1 MMRVKLIKRFII
13 IILCLIM
20 TLVMGCSSNKDYIS
34 YTCDSKVLLSRPQH
48 NDLEIY
54 YTTVYGYVVL
64 PWKMQTS
71 GDGADGSSQEEL
83 VLGSGS
89 YLGKNKEYNDALSRL
104 IPRYSIGSED
114 IFYSTQFDIDLY
126 SAVKAGLT
134 QDLRTVEIDED
145 NIEKAI
151 AINSI
156 SSSCVTED
164 LKSYAISIDVLEAVR
179 MNTSAAVLKE
189 AGIGDSAIAWA
200 QAVIL
205 LNRYSTIDSKTGE
218 IITDITEALSNGVSP
233 SALIIVGS
241 TQMEIDKAEA
251 INQISPYGT
260 VDPSTGNL
268 VFIVPQIH
276 EALIAGV
283 PQSAF
288 LNAGISKE
296 AVDSAVLP
304 P

>member
-1 MMRVKLIKRFII
+1 M
-13 IILCLIM
+13 ILVI
-20 TLVMGCSSNKDYIS
+20 GCSSNEDYAS

-54 YTTVYGYVVL
+54 HTTAYGYVVL
-64 PWKMQTS
+64 PRKIQSS
-71 GDGADGSSQEEL
+71 GDGADGSSQEEV

-89 YLGKNKEYNDALSRL
+89 YMGKNKEYNEALSRL
-104 IPRYSIGSED
+104 IPRYSTGSEV

-134 QDLRTVEIDED
+134 QDLRTVEIAED
-145 NIEKAI
+145 DIKKAI

-164 LKSYAISIDVLEAVR
+164 PKSYRISIDVLEAVR
-179 MNTSAAVLKE
+179 VNTSVAVLKE

-205 LNRYSTIDSKTGE
+205 LDRYSIIDSKTGE
-218 IITDITEALSNGVSP
+218 IITDITEALSNEVGP
-233 SALIIVGS
+233 STLIIVGS

-251 INQISPYGT
+251 INQISQYGT

-276 EALIAGV
+276 KALVAGV

-296 AVDSAVLP
+296 AVDSAALLR
-304 P
+304 

>member
-1 MMRVKLIKRFII
+1 M
-13 IILCLIM
+13 ILVI
-20 TLVMGCSSNKDYIS
+20 GCSSNEDYTS

-54 YTTVYGYVVL
+54 YTTAYGYVDL
-64 PWKMQTS
+64 PRKIQPS
-71 GDGADGSSQEEL
+71 GDGADDSSQEEV
-83 VLGSGS
+83 VLDTGH
-89 YLGKNKEYNDALSRL
+89 YLGKNKEYNEALSRL
-104 IPRYSIGSED
+104 IPSYSISSED
-114 IFYSTQFDIDLY
+114 IFYSTRFGIDLY

-145 NIEKAI
+145 DIKKAI

-164 LKSYAISIDVLEAVR
+164 PKSYRISIDVLEAVR
-179 MNTSAAVLKE
+179 MDTPAAVLKE
-189 AGIGDSAIAWA
+189 TGISDSAIAWA

-205 LNRYSTIDSKTGE
+205 LDRYSIIDSKTGE
-218 IITDITEALSNGVSP
+218 IITDITEALSNEVGP
-233 SALIIVGS
+233 STLIIVGS
-241 TQMEIDKAEA
+241 TQTEIDKAEA
-251 INQISPYGT
+251 INQIRQYGT

-276 EALIAGV
+276 KALVAGV

-288 LNAGISKE
+288 LNAGIPKE
-296 AVDSAVLP
+296 AVDSAALP

>member
-1 MMRVKLIKRFII
+1 LIKRLII

-20 TLVMGCSSNKDYIS
+20 IFVIGCSSNEDYIS

-48 NDLEIY
+48 NDLDIY
-54 YTTVYGYVVL
+54 YTTAYGYVVL
-64 PWKMQTS
+64 PRKIQSS
-71 GDGADGSSQEEL
+71 GDGADGSSQEEV
-83 VLGSGS
+83 VLSSGS
-89 YLGKNKEYNDALSRL
+89 YMGKNKEYNEALSRL
-104 IPRYSIGSED
+104 IPRYSTGSEV

-134 QDLRTVEIDED
+134 QDLRTVEIAED
-145 NIEKAI
+145 DIKKAI

-164 LKSYAISIDVLEAVR
+164 PKSYRISIDVLEAVR
-179 MNTSAAVLKE
+179 MNTSTAVLKE

-205 LNRYSTIDSKTGE
+205 LDRYSIIDSKTGE
-218 IITDITEALSNGVSP
+218 IITDITEALSNEVGP
-233 SALIIVGS
+233 STLVIVGA

-251 INQISPYGT
+251 INQISQYGT

-276 EALIAGV
+276 KALIAGV

-296 AVDSAVLP
+296 AVDSAALSP
-304 P
+304 

>member
-1 MMRVKLIKRFII
+1 MLRVKLIKRFII

-20 TLVMGCSSNKDYIS
+20 TLVIGCSSNKDYIS

-54 YTTVYGYVVL
+54 YTTAYGYVDL
-64 PWKMQTS
+64 PRKIQPS
-71 GDGADGSSQEEL
+71 GDGADDSSQEEV
-83 VLGSGS
+83 VLDTGH
-89 YLGKNKEYNDALSRL
+89 YLGKNKEYNEALSRL
-104 IPRYSIGSED
+104 IPRYSTGSEV

-145 NIEKAI
+145 DIKKAI

-164 LKSYAISIDVLEAVR
+164 PKSYRISIDVLKAVR
-179 MNTSAAVLKE
+179 MDTSAAVLKE

-205 LNRYSTIDSKTGE
+205 LDPYSTIDSKTGE
-218 IITDITEALSNGVSP
+218 IITDITEALSNEVGP
-233 SALIIVGS
+233 STLIIVGS

-251 INQISPYGT
+251 INQIRQYGT

-276 EALIAGV
+276 KALVAGV

-288 LNAGISKE
+288 LNAGIPKE
-296 AVDSAVLP
+296 AVDSAALSQ
-304 P
+304 

>member
-1 MMRVKLIKRFII
+1 
-13 IILCLIM
+13 M
-20 TLVMGCSSNKDYIS
+20 TLVMGCSSNKDYIN

-54 YTTVYGYVVL
+54 YTTAYGSVVL
-64 PWKMQTS
+64 LRKIQPS
-71 GDGADGSSQEEL
+71 GDGADGSSQGELEL
-83 VLGSGS
+83 VYDLGT
-89 YLGKNKEYNDALSRL
+89 NKEYNDALSRL
-104 IPRYSIGSED
+104 IPRYSIGSEE

-156 SSSCVTED
+156 SGSCVTED
-164 LKSYAISIDVLEAVR
+164 PNSYRISIDVIKAVR

-200 QAVIL
+200 QAVISL
-205 LNRYSTIDSKTGE
+205 ERYSTIDSKTGE
-218 IITDITEALSNGVSP
+218 IITDLTEALSNGVST
-233 SALIIVGS
+233 STLIIVGS
-241 TQMEIDKAEA
+241 TQTEIDKAKA
-251 INQISPYGT
+251 INKISQYGT

-296 AVDSAVLP
+296 AIDSAALP

>member
-1 MMRVKLIKRFII
+1 LIKRFII

-54 YTTVYGYVVL
+54 HTTAYGYVVL
-64 PWKMQTS
+64 LRKIQSS
-71 GDGADGSSQEEL
+71 GDGADGSSQGELEL
-83 VLGSGS
+83 VYDLGE
-89 YLGKNKEYNDALSRL
+89 NKEYNDALNRL
-104 IPRYSIGSED
+104 IPSYSIGSEE
-114 IFYSTQFDIDLY
+114 IFYSTQFDINLY

-164 LKSYAISIDVLEAVR
+164 PESYRISIDVLEAVR

-200 QAVIL
+200 QAVFSL
-205 LNRYSTIDSKTGE
+205 DRYSTIDSKTGE
-218 IITDITEALSNGVSP
+218 IITDLTQALSNGVSP
-233 SALIIVGS
+233 STLIIVGS

-251 INQISPYGT
+251 INQISQYGT
-260 VDPSTGNL
+260 VDSSTGNL

-296 AVDSAVLP
+296 AVDSAALP

>member
-1 MMRVKLIKRFII
+1 
-13 IILCLIM
+13 M
-20 TLVMGCSSNKDYIS
+20 TLVMGCSSNEDYIS

-54 YTTVYGYVVL
+54 HTTAYGYVVL
-64 PWKMQTS
+64 PRKIQSS
-71 GDGADGSSQEEL
+71 GDGADGSSQEEV
-83 VLGSGS
+83 VLGQGH

-114 IFYSTQFDIDLY
+114 IFYSTQFGIDLY

-134 QDLRTVEIDED
+134 QDLRTVEIHED
-145 NIEKAI
+145 DIKKAI

-164 LKSYAISIDVLEAVR
+164 PKSYRISIDVLEAVR
-179 MNTSAAVLKE
+179 MNTSTAVLKE

-205 LNRYSTIDSKTGE
+205 LDRYSTIDSKTGE
-218 IITDITEALSNGVSP
+218 IITDITEALSNEVGP
-233 SALIIVGS
+233 STLIMVGA
-241 TQMEIDKAEA
+241 TQAEIDKAEA
-251 INQISPYGT
+251 INQISQYGT

-276 EALIAGV
+276 KALVAGV

-296 AVDSAVLP
+296 AVDSAALSP
-304 P
+304 

>member
-1 MMRVKLIKRFII
+1 LTKRFII

-20 TLVMGCSSNKDYIS
+20 TLVVGCSSNKEYIS
-34 YTCDSKVLLSRPQH
+34 YTCDSKVLLSRTQH

-54 YTTVYGYVVL
+54 QTTAFGYVVL
-64 PWKMQTS
+64 KWKTQPS
-71 GDGADGSSQEEL
+71 GDDADGSSQEEL
-83 VLGSGS
+83 VLGH

-104 IPRYSIGSED
+104 IPLYSIGSQDD
-114 IFYSTQFDIDLY
+114 IMNYSTQFGIDLY
-126 SAVKAGLT
+126 SAVKAGLE

-145 NIEKAI
+145 DIEKAI

-156 SSSCVTED
+156 PSSCVTED
-164 LKSYAISIDVLEAVR
+164 PESHEITIDVLKAVR

-189 AGIGDSAIAWA
+189 AGIGDSAVAWV
-200 QAVIL
+200 QAVIAL
-205 LNRYSTIDSKTGE
+205 EQYSITDAKTGE
-218 IITDITEALSNGVSP
+218 IITDLTEALSNGVSP
-233 SALIIVGS
+233 STLIIVGF

-260 VDPSTGNL
+260 VDTTTGNL

-276 EALIAGV
+276 EALLAGV

-296 AVDSAVLP
+296 AVDSAALP
-304 P
+304 Q

>member
-1 MMRVKLIKRFII
+1 LIKRFII

-20 TLVMGCSSNKDYIS
+20 TLVMGCSSDKDYIS

-54 YTTVYGYVVL
+54 STTAYGSVVL
-64 PWKMQTS
+64 PRKIQSS
-71 GDGADGSSQEEL
+71 GDGADGSSQEEV

-89 YLGKNKEYNDALSRL
+89 YMGKNKEYNDALSRL

-134 QDLRTVEIDED
+134 QDLRAVEIDED

-156 SSSCVTED
+156 SSSCITENPN
-164 LKSYAISIDVLEAVR
+164 SYRISIDVLKAVG

-189 AGIGDSAIAWA
+189 AGISDSAIAWT
-200 QAVIL
+200 QAVISL
-205 LNRYSTIDSKTGE
+205 DRYSIIDSETDE

-233 SALIIVGS
+233 STLIIVGS
-241 TQMEIDKAEA
+241 TQTEIDKAKA
-251 INQISPYGT
+251 INKISQYGT

-296 AVDSAVLP
+296 AVDSAALP

>member
-1 MMRVKLIKRFII
+1 
-13 IILCLIM
+13 M
-20 TLVMGCSSNKDYIS
+20 TLVMGCNSNENYIS

-54 YTTVYGYVVL
+54 HTTAYGYVVL
-64 PWKMQTS
+64 PRKIQSS
-71 GDGADGSSQEEL
+71 GDGADGSSQEEV

-104 IPRYSIGSED
+104 IPRYSIGSEN
-114 IFYSTQFDIDLY
+114 IFESTQFDIDLY

-134 QDLRTVEIDED
+134 QDLRIVEIDED

-164 LKSYAISIDVLEAVR
+164 PKSYRISIDVLKALR
-179 MNTSAAVLKE
+179 MNASAAVLKE

-200 QAVIL
+200 QAVISVDQ
-205 LNRYSTIDSKTGE
+205 YSIIDSKTGE

-233 SALIIVGS
+233 STLIIVGS
-241 TQMEIDKAEA
+241 TQPEIDKAKA
-251 INQISPYGT
+251 INKISQYGT

-296 AVDSAVLP
+296 AVDSAALP
-304 P
+304 Q

>member
-1 MMRVKLIKRFII
+1 
-13 IILCLIM
+13 M

-54 YTTVYGYVVL
+54 YTTAYGYVDL
-64 PWKMQTS
+64 PRKIQPS
-71 GDGADGSSQEEL
+71 GDGADDSSQEEV
-83 VLGSGS
+83 VLDTGH
-89 YLGKNKEYNDALSRL
+89 YLGKNKEYNEALSRL
-104 IPRYSIGSED
+104 IPSYSISSED
-114 IFYSTQFDIDLY
+114 IFYSTRFGIDLY

-134 QDLRTVEIDED
+134 QDLRTVEIHED
-145 NIEKAI
+145 DIEKAI

-164 LKSYAISIDVLEAVR
+164 PKSHGISIDVLKAVR

-205 LNRYSTIDSKTGE
+205 LDPYSIIDSKTGE
-218 IITDITEALSNGVSP
+218 IITDITEALSNEVGP
-233 SALIIVGS
+233 STLIIVGS
-241 TQMEIDKAEA
+241 TQTEIDKAEA
-251 INQISPYGT
+251 INQIRQYGT

-276 EALIAGV
+276 KALVAGV

-288 LNAGISKE
+288 LNAGIPKE
-296 AVDSAVLP
+296 AVDSAALSP
-304 P
+304 

>member
-1 MMRVKLIKRFII
+1 
-13 IILCLIM
+13 M
-20 TLVMGCSSNKDYIS
+20 TLVMGCNSNENYIS

-54 YTTVYGYVVL
+54 NTTAYGYVVL
-64 PWKMQTS
+64 PRKIQSS
-71 GDGADGSSQEEL
+71 GDGADSSSQEEV

-104 IPRYSIGSED
+104 IPRYSIGSEN

-145 NIEKAI
+145 SIEKAI

-156 SSSCVTED
+156 PSSCVTED
-164 LKSYAISIDVLEAVR
+164 PKSYRISIDVLKAMR

-200 QAVIL
+200 RAVIL
-205 LNRYSTIDSKTGE
+205 LEQYSIIDSKTGE

-233 SALIIVGS
+233 STLIIVGA

-251 INQISPYGT
+251 INQISQYGT

-296 AVDSAVLP
+296 AVDSAALP

>member
-1 MMRVKLIKRFII
+1 
-13 IILCLIM
+13 M
-20 TLVMGCSSNKDYIS
+20 TLVMGCNSNENYIS

-54 YTTVYGYVVL
+54 HTTAYGYVVL
-64 PWKMQTS
+64 PWKIQSS
-71 GDGADGSSQEEL
+71 GDGADGSSQEEV

-104 IPRYSIGSED
+104 IPRYSIGSEN
-114 IFYSTQFDIDLY
+114 IFESTQFDIDLY

-134 QDLRTVEIDED
+134 QDLRIVEIDED

-164 LKSYAISIDVLEAVR
+164 PKSYRISIDVLKALR
-179 MNTSAAVLKE
+179 MNASAAVLKE

-200 QAVIL
+200 QAVISVDQ
-205 LNRYSTIDSKTGE
+205 YSIIDSKTGE

-233 SALIIVGS
+233 STLIIVGS
-241 TQMEIDKAEA
+241 TQPEIDKAKA
-251 INQISPYGT
+251 INKISQYGT

-296 AVDSAVLP
+296 AVDSAALP
-304 P
+304 Q

>member
-1 MMRVKLIKRFII
+1 MLRAKLIKRFII
-13 IILCLIM
+13 ITLCLIM
-20 TLVMGCSSNKDYIS
+20 TLVMGCSSTKDYTS
-34 YTCDSKVLLSRPQH
+34 YTCDSKVLLNRPQH
-48 NDLEIY
+48 NDLETY
-54 YTTVYGYVVL
+54 YTTAYGYIDL
-64 PWKMQTS
+64 PRKIQPS
-71 GDGADGSSQEEL
+71 GDGADDSSQEEV
-83 VLGSGS
+83 VLDTGH
-89 YLGKNKEYNDALSRL
+89 YLGKNKEYNEALSRL
-104 IPRYSIGSED
+104 IPSYSISSED
-114 IFYSTQFDIDLY
+114 IFYSTRFGIDLY

-145 NIEKAI
+145 DIKKAI

-164 LKSYAISIDVLEAVR
+164 PKSYRISIDVLEALR
-179 MNTSAAVLKE
+179 MNTPAAVLKE

-205 LNRYSTIDSKTGE
+205 LDPYSIIDSKTGE
-218 IITDITEALSNGVSP
+218 IITDITEALSNEVGP
-233 SALIIVGS
+233 STLIIVGS
-241 TQMEIDKAEA
+241 TQAEIDKAEA
-251 INQISPYGT
+251 INQISQYGT

-276 EALIAGV
+276 KALVAGV

-296 AVDSAVLP
+296 AVDSAALP
-304 P
+304 Q

>member
-1 MMRVKLIKRFII
+1 
-13 IILCLIM
+13 M
-20 TLVMGCSSNKDYIS
+20 TLVMGCSSNEDYIS

-54 YTTVYGYVVL
+54 YTTAYGYVVL
-64 PWKMQTS
+64 PRKIQSS
-71 GDGADGSSQEEL
+71 GDGADGSSQEEV

-89 YLGKNKEYNDALSRL
+89 YLGKNKEYNEALSRL

-114 IFYSTQFDIDLY
+114 DFRNYSTQFGIDLY

-145 NIEKAI
+145 DIKKAI

-164 LKSYAISIDVLEAVR
+164 PKSYRISIDVLEAVR
-179 MNTSAAVLKE
+179 MNTSTAVLKE

-205 LNRYSTIDSKTGE
+205 LDRYSIIDSKTGE
-218 IITDITEALSNGVSP
+218 IITDITEALSNEVGP
-233 SALIIVGS
+233 STLIIVGA

-251 INQISPYGT
+251 INQISQYGT

-276 EALIAGV
+276 KALVAGV

-296 AVDSAVLP
+296 AVDSAALP

>member
-1 MMRVKLIKRFII
+1 LIKKFII

-20 TLVMGCSSNKDYIS
+20 TLVMGCNSNENYIS

-54 YTTVYGYVVL
+54 NTTAYGYVVL
-64 PWKMQTS
+64 PRKIQSS
-71 GDGADGSSQEEL
+71 GDGADGSSQEEV

-114 IFYSTQFDIDLY
+114 IFESTQFDIDLY

-164 LKSYAISIDVLEAVR
+164 PKSYRISIDVLKAVR

-189 AGIGDSAIAWA
+189 AGIRDSAIAWA
-200 QAVIL
+200 QAVISVDQ
-205 LNRYSTIDSKTGE
+205 YSIIDSKTGE
-218 IITDITEALSNGVSP
+218 IITDITEALSNGVSHP
-233 SALIIVGS
+233 TLIIVGS
-241 TQMEIDKAEA
+241 TQTEIDKAKA
-251 INQISPYGT
+251 INKISQYGT

-296 AVDSAVLP
+296 AVDSAALP
-304 P
+304 Q

>member
-1 MMRVKLIKRFII
+1 LIKKFII
-13 IILCLIM
+13 IILCSIM
-20 TLVMGCSSNKDYIS
+20 TLVMGCSSNEDYTS

-54 YTTVYGYVVL
+54 NTTAYGYVVL
-64 PWKMQTS
+64 PRKIQSS
-71 GDGADGSSQEEL
+71 GDGADSSSQEEV

-114 IFYSTQFDIDLY
+114 IFESTQFDIDLY

-164 LKSYAISIDVLEAVR
+164 PKSYRISIDVLKAVR

-189 AGIGDSAIAWA
+189 AGIRDSAIAWA
-200 QAVIL
+200 QAVISVDQ
-205 LNRYSTIDSKTGE
+205 YSIIDSKTGE
-218 IITDITEALSNGVSP
+218 IITDITEALSNGVSHP
-233 SALIIVGS
+233 TLIIVGS
-241 TQMEIDKAEA
+241 TQTEIDKAKA
-251 INQISPYGT
+251 INKISQYGT

-296 AVDSAVLP
+296 AVDSAALP
-304 P
+304 Q

>member
-1 MMRVKLIKRFII
+1 MIKRFII

-34 YTCDSKVLLSRPQH
+34 YTCDSKVLLSRPQQ

-54 YTTVYGYVVL
+54 STTASGPVVL
-64 PWKMQTS
+64 TRKIQSS
-71 GDGADGSSQEEL
+71 GDGADDLSQEEV
-83 VLGSGS
+83 VLGTGH
-89 YLGKNKEYNDALSRL
+89 YLGKDKEYNDALIRL
-104 IPRYSIGSED
+104 IPLYSIASEE
-114 IFYSTQFDIDLY
+114 IFYDTQFDIDLY
-126 SAVKAGLT
+126 NAVKAGLT

-156 SSSCVTED
+156 PGSCVTED
-164 LKSYAISIDVLEAVR
+164 PESHIISIDVLNAVR
-179 MNTSAAVLKE
+179 MDTSTAVLKE
-189 AGIGDSAIAWA
+189 AGIGDSALAWA
-200 QAVIL
+200 QAVISL
-205 LNRYSTIDSKTGE
+205 ERYSTIDSKTGE

-233 SALIIVGS
+233 STLIIVGS
-241 TQMEIDKAEA
+241 TQMEIDKAQA
-251 INQISPYGT
+251 INQISQYGT
-260 VDPSTGNL
+260 VDPGTGNL

-276 EALIAGV
+276 EALNAGV

-296 AVDSAVLP
+296 AVDSAALP

>member
-1 MMRVKLIKRFII
+1 
-13 IILCLIM
+13 M
-20 TLVMGCSSNKDYIS
+20 TLVMGCNSNENYIS

-54 YTTVYGYVVL
+54 NTTAYGYVVL
-64 PWKMQTS
+64 PRKIQSS
-71 GDGADGSSQEEL
+71 GDGADGSSQEEV

-104 IPRYSIGSED
+104 IPRYSIGSEN
-114 IFYSTQFDIDLY
+114 IFESTQFDIDLY

-164 LKSYAISIDVLEAVR
+164 PKSYRISIDVLKAVR

-200 QAVIL
+200 QAVISVDQ
-205 LNRYSTIDSKTGE
+205 YSIIDSKTGE

-233 SALIIVGS
+233 STLIIVGS
-241 TQMEIDKAEA
+241 TQPEIDKAKA
-251 INQISPYGT
+251 INKISQYGT

-296 AVDSAVLP
+296 AVDSAALP
-304 P
+304 Q

>member
-1 MMRVKLIKRFII
+1 LIKRFII

-20 TLVMGCSSNKDYIS
+20 TLVMGCSSNKDYIN

-54 YTTVYGYVVL
+54 YTTAYGSVVL
-64 PWKMQTS
+64 LRKIQPS
-71 GDGADGSSQEEL
+71 GDGADGSSQGELEL
-83 VLGSGS
+83 VYDLGT
-89 YLGKNKEYNDALSRL
+89 NKEYNDALSRL
-104 IPRYSIGSED
+104 IPRYSIGSEE

-164 LKSYAISIDVLEAVR
+164 PNSYRISIDVIKAVR

-189 AGIGDSAIAWA
+189 AGIGNSAIAWA
-200 QAVIL
+200 QAVISL
-205 LNRYSTIDSKTGE
+205 ERYSTIDSKTGE
-218 IITDITEALSNGVSP
+218 IITYLTEALSNGVSP
-233 SALIIVGS
+233 SSLIIVGS
-241 TQMEIDKAEA
+241 TQMEIDKAQA
-251 INQISPYGT
+251 INQISQYGT

-268 VFIVPQIH
+268 VFIVPQIN

-296 AVDSAVLP
+296 AVDSAALP

>member
-1 MMRVKLIKRFII
+1 
-13 IILCLIM
+13 M
-20 TLVMGCSSNKDYIS
+20 TLVMGCNSNENYIS

-54 YTTVYGYVVL
+54 YTTAYGYVVL
-64 PWKMQTS
+64 PRKIQSS
-71 GDGADGSSQEEL
+71 GDGADGSSQEEV

-114 IFYSTQFDIDLY
+114 IFESTQFDIDLY

-134 QDLRTVEIDED
+134 QDLRTVGIDED

-164 LKSYAISIDVLEAVR
+164 PKSYRISIDVLKAVR

-189 AGIGDSAIAWA
+189 AGIRDSAIAWA
-200 QAVIL
+200 QAVISVDQ
-205 LNRYSTIDSKTGE
+205 YSIIDSKTGE

-233 SALIIVGS
+233 STLIIVGS
-241 TQMEIDKAEA
+241 TQPEIDKAKA
-251 INQISPYGT
+251 INKISQYGT

-268 VFIVPQIH
+268 AFIVPQIH

-296 AVDSAVLP
+296 AVDSAALP
-304 P
+304 Q

>member
-1 MMRVKLIKRFII
+1 MLRVKLIKRFII
-13 IILCLIM
+13 IVLCLIM
-20 TLVMGCSSNKDYIS
+20 TLVMGCSSKEDYIS

-54 YTTVYGYVVL
+54 HTTAYGYVDL
-64 PWKMQTS
+64 PRKIQSS
-71 GDGADGSSQEEL
+71 GDGDDGSSQEEV
-83 VLGSGS
+83 VLYNGH
-89 YLGKNKEYNDALSRL
+89 YLGKNKEYNEALLRL
-104 IPRYSIGSED
+104 IPLYSIGSES
-114 IFYSTQFDIDLY
+114 IFYSTRFDIDLY

-145 NIEKAI
+145 SIKRAI

-156 SSSCVTED
+156 PSSCVTED
-164 LKSYAISIDVLEAVR
+164 TGSYRINIDVLEAVR
-179 MNTSAAVLKE
+179 MDTSTAVLKE

-200 QAVIL
+200 QAVVL
-205 LNRYSTIDSKTGE
+205 LEQYSTIDSKTGE
-218 IITDITEALSNGVSP
+218 VITDVTEALSNEVGP
-233 SALIIVGS
+233 STLITVGF
-241 TQMEIDKAEA
+241 TQTEIDKAEA
-251 INQISPYGT
+251 INQIRQYGT

-268 VFIVPQIH
+268 VFIVPQIR
-276 EALIAGV
+276 EALIEGV

-296 AVDSAVLP
+296 AVDSAALP

>member
-1 MMRVKLIKRFII
+1 LIKRFII

-54 YTTVYGYVVL
+54 HTTAFGYVVL
-64 PWKMQTS
+64 LRKIQS
-71 GDGADGSSQEEL
+71 ADDGDDGSSQGEL
-83 VLGSGS
+83 ESVYDLGTD
-89 YLGKNKEYNDALSRL
+89 KEYNDALSRL
-104 IPRYSIGSED
+104 IPSYSIASED

-134 QDLRTVEIDED
+134 QDLRTVGIHED

-156 SSSCVTED
+156 SGSCVTED
-164 LKSYAISIDVLEAVR
+164 PKSYIISIDVLKAVR

-200 QAVIL
+200 KAVISL
-205 LNRYSTIDSKTGE
+205 DLYSIIDSKTGE
-218 IITDITEALSNGVSP
+218 ITTDITEALSNGVSP
-233 SALIIVGS
+233 STLIIVGS
-241 TQMEIDKAEA
+241 TQMEIDKAQA
-251 INQISPYGT
+251 INQISQYGT
-260 VDPSTGNL
+260 VDPNTGNL
-268 VFIVPQIH
+268 IFIVPQIH
-276 EALIAGV
+276 KALIAGV

-288 LNAGISKE
+288 LTAGVSKE
-296 AVDSAVLP
+296 AVDSAALP

>member
-1 MMRVKLIKRFII
+1 MLRVKLIKRLII

-20 TLVMGCSSNKDYIS
+20 ILVIGCSSNEDYTS

-48 NDLEIY
+48 NNLEIY
-54 YTTVYGYVVL
+54 HTTAYGYVVL
-64 PWKMQTS
+64 PRKIQSS
-71 GDGADGSSQEEL
+71 GDGADGSSQEEV

-89 YLGKNKEYNDALSRL
+89 YMGKNKEYNEALSRL
-104 IPRYSIGSED
+104 IPSYSTGSEV

-145 NIEKAI
+145 DIKKAI

-164 LKSYAISIDVLEAVR
+164 PKSYRISIDVLEAVR

-205 LNRYSTIDSKTGE
+205 LDRYSIIDTKTGE
-218 IITDITEALSNGVSP
+218 IITDITEALSNEVGP
-233 SALIIVGS
+233 STLIIVGS
-241 TQMEIDKAEA
+241 TQAEIDKAEA
-251 INQISPYGT
+251 INQISQYGT

-276 EALIAGV
+276 KALVAGV

-296 AVDSAVLP
+296 AVDSAALSP
-304 P
+304 

>member
-1 MMRVKLIKRFII
+1 LIKKFII

-54 YTTVYGYVVL
+54 HTTALDYVVL
-64 PWKMQTS
+64 LRKIKPS
-71 GDGADGSSQEEL
+71 GDGADGPSQEGLGL
-83 VLGSGS
+83 VYDLGE
-89 YLGKNKEYNDALSRL
+89 NKEYNDALNRL
-104 IPRYSIGSED
+104 IPSYSIGSED
-114 IFYSTQFDIDLY
+114 IFESTQFDINLY
-126 SAVKAGLT
+126 SAVKAGLA
-134 QDLRTVEIDED
+134 QDLRIVEIHED

-156 SSSCVTED
+156 SSGCVTED
-164 LKSYAISIDVLEAVR
+164 PKSYRISIDVLKALR

-189 AGIGDSAIAWA
+189 AGTGDSAIAWA
-200 QAVIL
+200 QAVISVDQ
-205 LNRYSTIDSKTGE
+205 YSTIDSKTGE
-218 IITDITEALSNGVSP
+218 IITDITEALSHGVSP
-233 SALIIVGS
+233 STLIIVGS
-241 TQMEIDKAEA
+241 TQMEIDKAQA
-251 INQISPYGT
+251 INQISQYGT

-276 EALIAGV
+276 EALTAGV

-296 AVDSAVLP
+296 AVDSAALP